1 MFRIAKTVF
10 GLVFGWIVSAVL
22 GIVGRFHHDPMQNQ
36 VQRRSFVRNAAL
48 GAVGSVLALT
58 GAAFGALLWP
68 NKTGA
73 FGSSIAVP
81 ADKVPAVD
89 APPFTNTQGKF
100 HLVHTKDGLMALYTK
115 CPHLGCAVPWV
126 GPADN
131 PHAFQ
136 CPCHG
141 SMYNYTGEKTGGP
154 APRSMDYMGVTVD
167 PSGAIMVNTGDIK
180 TRATYDPSQAV
191 KI

>member
-1 MFRIAKTVF
+1 MFRIAKTLF
-10 GLVFGWIVSAVL
+10 GVVFGWMVSAVL
-22 GIVGRFHHDPMQNQ
+22 GLVGRFHHDPMQNQ

-58 GAAFGALLWP
+58 GAAFGAMLWP

-73 FGSSIAVP
+73 FGSTIAVP
-81 ADKVPAVD
+81 PDQIPPVD
-89 APPFTNTQGKF
+89 GAPYKNTQGKF
-100 HLVHTKDGLMALYTK
+100 YLVHTKDGLLALYSK
-115 CPHLGCAVPWV
+115 CTHLGCAVPWV

-131 PHAFQ
+131 IHAFQ

-141 SMYNYTGEKTGGP
+141 SMFDYTGVKTGGP
-154 APRSMDYMGVTVD
+154 APRPMDYMAVSVD
-167 PSGAIMVNTGDIK
+167 PSGSVMVNTGDIK
-180 TRATYDPSQAV
+180 TRMGYDPSQAV